1 MLALMCV
8 YEWLLVLSLFIQLS
22 WAHSFLMMYRML
34 QLLSMKQVER
44 PQIATMLHHH
54 PFLMMIRVTHAVTR
68 TSKVFKVKLQIAT
81 TNRPRMSKRNK
92 SCPQHAPAEEST
104 QGKARANDWASCC
117 NARLPYS
124 KE

>member
-1 MLALMCV
+1 MASCAIVVHTVVMGAFFSDDV
-8 YEWLLVLSLFIQLS
+8 PD
-22 WAHSFLMMYRML
+22 AAT
-34 QLLSMKQVER
+34 
-44 PQIATMLHHH
+44 PQHEASGEAADRNDAA
-54 PFLMMIRVTHAVTR
+54 PSSFLMMIRVTHAVTR

-117 NARLPYS
+117 NARLP
-124 KE
+124 